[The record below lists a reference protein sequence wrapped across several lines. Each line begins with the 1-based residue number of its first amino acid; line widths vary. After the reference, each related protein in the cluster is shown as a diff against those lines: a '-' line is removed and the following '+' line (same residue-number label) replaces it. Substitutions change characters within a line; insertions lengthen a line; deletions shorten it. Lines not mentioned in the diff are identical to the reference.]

1 MLLNLKFICIES
13 VNKLKDQ
20 IEVIIGILGI
30 KTVPGPEY
38 INIEDNKTSYSL

>member
-1 MLLNLKFICIES
+1 MNFFLFLSIDV

-20 IEVIIGILGI
+20 IDVIIGILGI

-38 INIEDNKTSYSL
+38 INIEDKRPAIHF